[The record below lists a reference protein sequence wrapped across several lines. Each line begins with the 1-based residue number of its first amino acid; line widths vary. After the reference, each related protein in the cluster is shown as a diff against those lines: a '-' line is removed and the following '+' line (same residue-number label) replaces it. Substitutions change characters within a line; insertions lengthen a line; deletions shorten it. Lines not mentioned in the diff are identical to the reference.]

1 MMPPVARDLWRVL
14 LAIMELML
22 WPARLVLTTAAYY
35 CGVHDD

>member
-1 MMPPVARDLWRVL
+1 MTTSRGREFWRVL
-14 LAIMELML
+14 LAAVELML

>member
-1 MMPPVARDLWRVL
+1 MMPPVARELGRVL
-14 LAIMELML
+14 LATVELML

>member
-1 MMPPVARDLWRVL
+1 MMPTVARELWRVL
-14 LAIMELML
+14 LAAVELIL